1 MDNCP
6 VILLSDVVV
15 FPNIVFSVMIEAD
28 VSISAI
34 EYAMEKSINV
44 ILSTKQSNFENEFSL
59 NKSSFSVYGVLA
71 KILQVLK
78 MPNGKLKVLFES
90 LKRVRLVETEFKGSF
105 HVADYI
111 ILDDIVESK
120 SRVEAL
126 RRALVSAVV
135 EYGELTDNIKKNVLE
150 KVVATEDASN
160 LADILLDNLTFPID
174 DKLKMLGTVD
184 VASRLS
190 YVLDYINREIIISSE
205 EKNIQN
211 SLQEQIE
218 KNNREY
224 YLREQL
230 KAIHKELGLDG
241 AEDGGKSEIEELE
254 RRGKLKKFTPE
265 AKEKFSSEIKKL
277 KMMPPMS
284 SETSVIRGYIDWLLE
299 LPWGEKSAETNDI
312 IKAKKILDRD
322 HFGLEKV
329 KERILEFLAV
339 QSRVKNVKGQIICL
353 FGPPGVG
360 KTSLAKSIAEAT
372 GRNYV
377 KISLGGVRDEAEI
390 RGHRRTYISAFPGKI
405 ISALKRAKTSN
416 ALILLDEIDKVGA
429 DSRGDPES
437 ALLEVLDP
445 EQNKMFSDHYL
456 EIDYD
461 LSDVMFV
468 ATTNSLEMSRPLLD
482 RLEIIKLSGYT
493 EFEKFEIARK
503 YLIPKVMS
511 ENGLGED
518 EFSVSDDVIRRLIR
532 DYTREAGVRNLE
544 REILNL
550 ARKSVKRIL
559 ENEDVKTVSID
570 SDNLEEYA
578 GIQKYMRDSLDE
590 YSLIGVTNGLAWT
603 EVGGETLSIEAV
615 SFPGKGKVTL
625 TGKLGD
631 VMQESIQAALSLI
644 RSKSEQFGLQSDF
657 FEKNDFHI
665 HVPDGATPKD
675 GPSAGIAMVTSIVSV
690 VTNRP
695 VRKDVAMTGEITLR
709 GRVFP
714 IGGLKEKLLAAHRAQ
729 IKTVLIPKDNEKDL
743 KEIPGNVLKDLEV
756 IPVSHIDEVLKI
768 ALV

>member
-1 MDNCP
+1 MDNSP
-6 VILLSDVVV
+6 IILLSDVVV
-15 FPNIVFSVMIEAD
+15 FPNTVFSVMIEVD
-28 VSISAI
+28 VSIRAI
-34 EYAMEKSINV
+34 EYAMDKNINV
-44 ILSTKQSNFENEFSL
+44 VLSTKQTNFENEFSL
-59 NKSSFSVYGVLA
+59 DKSSFSIYGVVA

-78 MPNGKLKVLFES
+78 MPNGKLKVLLES
-90 LKRVRLVETEFKGSF
+90 LDRVRILETQFNGDF
-105 HVADYI
+105 HTADCSV
-111 ILDDIVESK
+111 LESVVKAK
-120 SRVEAL
+120 SKIEAL
-126 RRALVSAVV
+126 RRTLVNAVV
-135 EYGELTDNIKKNVLE
+135 SYSELTDNIKKNVIE
-150 KVVATEDASN
+150 KIMATEDAAN

-174 DKLKMLGTVD
+174 DKLRMLGTAD
-184 VASRLS
+184 VADRLS
-190 YVLDYINREIIISSE
+190 YVLDYINREIAISSE

-241 AEDGGKSEIEELE
+241 EDGGKSEIEELE

-265 AKEKFSSEIKKL
+265 AKEKFDSEIKKL

-284 SETSVIRGYIDWLLE
+284 SETSVIRGYIDWLLD
-299 LPWGEKSAETNDI
+299 LPWGEKSVETRDI
-312 IKAKKILDRD
+312 VNAKKILDRD

-390 RGHRRTYISAFPGKI
+390 RGHRRTYVSAFPGKI

-445 EQNKMFSDHYL
+445 EQNKTFSDHYL

-503 YLIPKVMS
+503 YLVPKVMS
-511 ENGLGED
+511 ENGLEED
-518 EFSVSDDVIRRLIR
+518 EFSVSDDVIFKLIR

-550 ARKSVKRIL
+550 ARKSVKQIMENEEIKNVSINL
-559 ENEDVKTVSID
+559 EN
-570 SDNLEEYA
+570 LEKYA
-578 GIQKYMRDSLDE
+578 GIQKYTRDPLDE
-590 YSLIGVTNGLAWT
+590 TSLIGVTNGLAWT
-603 EVGGETLSIEAV
+603 EVGGETLSVEAV
-615 SFPGKGKVTL
+615 TFPGKGKVTL

-690 VTNRP
+690 ITNRP
-695 VRKDVAMTGEITLR
+695 VRKDIAMTGEITLR

-729 IKTVLIPKDNEKDL
+729 IKTVLIPKDNQKDL
-743 KEIPGNVLKDLEV
+743 KEIPENVLSDLEV
-756 IPVSHIDEVLKI
+756 IAVSHIDEVLKI

>member
-503 YLIPKVMS
+503 YLIQKVMS

>member
-1 MDNCP
+1 MDNYP
-6 VILLSDVVV
+6 IILLSDVVV
-15 FPNIVFSVMIEAD
+15 FPNTVFSVMIEVD
-28 VSISAI
+28 VSIRAI
-34 EYAMEKSINV
+34 EYAMDKNINV
-44 ILSTKQSNFENEFSL
+44 VLSTKQTNFENEFSL
-59 NKSSFSVYGVLA
+59 DKSSFSIYGVVA

-78 MPNGKLKVLFES
+78 MPNGKLKVLLES
-90 LKRVRLVETEFKGSF
+90 LDRVRILETQFNGDF
-105 HVADYI
+105 HTADCTV
-111 ILDDIVESK
+111 LESVVKAK
-120 SRVEAL
+120 SKIEAL
-126 RRALVSAVV
+126 RRTLVNAVV
-135 EYGELTDNIKKNVLE
+135 SYSELTDNIKKNVIE
-150 KVVATEDASN
+150 KIMATEDAAN
-160 LADILLDNLTFPID
+160 LADILLDTLTFPID
-174 DKLKMLGTVD
+174 DKLRMLGTAD
-184 VASRLS
+184 VADRLS
-190 YVLDYINREIIISSE
+190 YVLDYINREIAISSE

-241 AEDGGKSEIEELE
+241 EDGGKSEIEELE
-254 RRGKLKKFTPE
+254 RRGKLKKFTSE
-265 AKEKFSSEIKKL
+265 AKEKFDNEIKKL

-284 SETSVIRGYIDWLLE
+284 SETSVIRGYIDWLLD
-299 LPWGEKSAETNDI
+299 LPWGEKSVETRDI
-312 IKAKKILDRD
+312 VKAKKILDRD

-390 RGHRRTYISAFPGKI
+390 RGHRRTYVSAFPGKI

-445 EQNKMFSDHYL
+445 EQNKTFSDHYL

-503 YLIPKVMS
+503 YLVPKVMS
-511 ENGLGED
+511 ENGLEED
-518 EFSVSDDVIRRLIR
+518 EFSVSDDVIFKLIR

-550 ARKSVKRIL
+550 ARKSVKQIM
-559 ENEDVKTVSID
+559 ENEEIKNVSINLE
-570 SDNLEEYA
+570 NLEEYA
-578 GIQKYMRDSLDE
+578 GIQKYTRDPLDE
-590 YSLIGVTNGLAWT
+590 TSLIGVTNGLAWT

-644 RSKSEQFGLQSDF
+644 RSKSEQFGLQNDF

-690 VTNRP
+690 ITNRS

-743 KEIPGNVLKDLEV
+743 KEIPENVLSDLDV
-756 IPVSHIDEVLKI
+756 IAVSHIDEVLKI